1 METGTDKFEF
11 AYHTHCRYQF
21 AIALLFDIQFLSICF
36 DCSAVV
42 QLKIEFFSFGTAP
55 KKEATE

>member
-21 AIALLFDIQFLSICF
+21 AIALLFDIQF
-36 DCSAVV
+36 
-42 QLKIEFFSFGTAP
+42 
-55 KKEATE
+55 